1 MQDENS
7 IEYRVRERE
16 STKLAHS
23 YSAGINVRKENTKKG
38 AFVTEHWLKIT
49 GTMAHELPERRL
61 YFTVICIF
69 TILIIL
75 IILLF
80 LIIIMPA
87 RDNRG

>member
-1 MQDENS
+1 MVFSFQIIKNTRCEIQGARCELGN
-7 IEYRVRERE
+7 
-16 STKLAHS
+16 KMH
-23 YSAGINVRKENTKKG
+23 NTKKN

-49 GTMAHELPERRL
+49 GTMAHELQERRL

-75 IILLF
+75 TILLF
-80 LIIIMPA
+80 LIIIKPA